1 MSDREYET
9 AVFLRTPRERDGEF
23 ITARL
28 LGIVVASLLFSAA
41 RFTAFLLHN
50 LIPGNGE
57 IASLL
62 CSRAVNVRGKRQPDL
77 LFLNLDPI

>member
-1 MSDREYET
+1 VRET
-9 AVFLRTPRERDGEF
+9 ANLSRRGFWALF
-23 ITARL
+23 
-28 LGIVVASLLFSAA
+28 VASLLFSAA

-50 LIPGNGE
+50 LIPGNGD

-62 CSRAVNVRGKRQPDL
+62 CSRAVNVRGKRQSDL